1 MKDHDKALIAL
12 KKAMESEHDMREQCR
27 DSDHFINKKD
37 GQWEPEIVS
46 RMSGRPRYTF
56 DKVNPAIDQVMGEIR
71 SNDFTLR
78 AMPAGDGADKRTAQT
93 VDGLIRNIIN
103 LSNANLTFDNM
114 AEQMIGVGFSAVE
127 ILNDYVDSDC
137 FDQDLL
143 IKPIYDA
150 HNRVYFDDNSKEL
163 DRSDAGWVMVLEE
176 VTKEEYVKLWPKG
189 SGMSISKEQSND
201 AYYYKP
207 DSVTVGRLLYK
218 KPESKTL
225 VKMSDGTVFERDEE
239 FNMVEDELAQMGITV
254 VQERKRKVDIVYQRY
269 MDGQGWLDD
278 AEETVFRLLPV
289 VPFYANFRLSEG
301 KVIYR
306 SLTQFAMDAQRGYNY
321 ARSKQVEEVALSPK
335 PKYWMTPDQAR
346 GHERSLRTMNTNT
359 DPVQF
364 FNPDPNLPG
373 APQFLGG
380 SIVNQ
385 GLTMVALDSKNDI
398 SEGLGLFGASMGD
411 NPNLQSGVAINSQID
426 RGNNGTI
433 KYFASVE
440 AALNYLGKVLIDAIP
455 RVYDATRT
463 VRIIGE
469 DGTSDMVEINKS
481 IIDQQTGQLVTIN
494 DLTAGKYDITC
505 DIGAAFK
512 NRQDEASEMFAN
524 MVQAVPEISQLGLDV
539 WLSNI
544 NAPGFDKVAE
554 RARFMALQNGM
565 IPEEQMTDEE
575 LQAAQ
580 SAKEQPAEPDANM
593 VLAQAEMQKAQAD
606 MLAQQIK
613 QQELQLRAADVQAKY
628 QGQAEKLQSETA
640 LNMAKVEQG
649 QQKLDI
655 DSQKILND
663 MALKLT
669 ELEQKY
675 NTQLNGEVLQNMT
688 VFNPQT
694 GEFE

>member
-1 MKDHDKALIAL
+1 
-12 KKAMESEHDMREQCR
+12 
-27 DSDHFINKKD
+27 
-37 GQWEPEIVS
+37 
-46 RMSGRPRYTF
+46 
-56 DKVNPAIDQVMGEIR
+56 
-71 SNDFTLR
+71 
-78 AMPAGDGADKRTAQT
+78 
-93 VDGLIRNIIN
+93 
-103 LSNANLTFDNM
+103 
-114 AEQMIGVGFSAVE
+114 
-127 ILNDYVDSDC
+127 
-137 FDQDLL
+137 
-143 IKPIYDA
+143 
-150 HNRVYFDDNSKEL
+150 
-163 DRSDAGWVMVLEE
+163 VL
-176 VTKEEYVKLWPKG
+176 V
-189 SGMSISKEQSND
+189 
-201 AYYYKP
+201 
-207 DSVTVGRLLYK
+207 
-218 KPESKTL
+218 
-225 VKMSDGTVFERDEE
+225 
-239 FNMVEDELAQMGITV
+239 
-254 VQERKRKVDIVYQRY
+254 
-269 MDGQGWLDD
+269 
-278 AEETVFRLLPV
+278 
-289 VPFYANFRLSEG
+289 
-301 KVIYR
+301 
-306 SLTQFAMDAQRGYNY
+306 
-321 ARSKQVEEVALSPK
+321 
-335 PKYWMTPDQAR
+335 
-346 GHERSLRTMNTNT
+346 
-359 DPVQF
+359 
-364 FNPDPNLPG
+364 
-373 APQFLGG
+373 
-380 SIVNQ
+380 
-385 GLTMVALDSKNDI
+385 
-398 SEGLGLFGASMGD
+398 
-411 NPNLQSGVAINSQID
+411 
-426 RGNNGTI
+426 
-433 KYFASVE
+433 
-440 AALNYLGKVLIDAIP
+440 DAIP

-469 DGTSDMVEINKS
+469 DGSSDMVEINKS

-565 IPEEQMTDEE
+565 IPQEQMTDEE

-580 SAKEQPAEPDANM
+580 AAQEQPAEPDANM

-655 DSQKILND
+655 DSQKIIND

-675 NTQLNGEVLQNMT
+675 NTQLNGEFMQNMT